1 MPALFFSRVQHQNTT
16 TLAGFALAKDHGT
29 VFEGLIATAPIGVV
43 RNNASNIA
51 RAEIVRGNYFS
62 VLGVPAAAGRL
73 LTPADDATPGA
84 NPVAVLSFNYW
95 KTQLGAKR
103 GGRVDCRCTPCRDK
117 GGDERDH
124 CASHRVDQQ
133 RPHLRLGTPE
143 VG

>member
-1 MPALFFSRVQHQNTT
+1 MPTLLFSRVQHQSTT

-73 LTPADDATPGA
+73 LTPPDDATPGA
-84 NPVAVLSFNYW
+84 NPVAVLAS
-95 KTQLGAKR
+95 TI
-103 GGRVDCRCTPCRDK
+103 GRHSS
-117 GGDERDH
+117 ERSAVVGSTAD
-124 CASHRVDQQ
+124 AR
-133 RPHLRLGTPE
+133 RAGTRAATNATTALRTG
-143 VG
+143 